1 MVNWI
6 RDPSDKIQYDM
17 IKNEFSF
24 DKTVPEVSIQ
34 SPQPLTRGKDMIK
47 NEFSFDK
54 TVPEVSIQSPQPLT
68 RGMT

>member
-1 MVNWI
+1 
-6 RDPSDKIQYDM
+6 M

-34 SPQPLTRGKDMIK
+34 SPQPLTRGNDMIK